1 MHTRSATQA
10 RIPLAATSPGGD
22 EPSVP
27 ASLEASIRQFTLPDL
42 TVAVGTSIVWTNND
56 SATHTVTLGANGV
69 KDGDGFDSGNMGG
82 GGTFEFTFDTSGS
95 FAYTCK
101 IHPSMNGT
109 IEVTQGS

>member
-1 MHTRSATQA
+1 MNILPVA
-10 RIPLAATSPGGD
+10 RIVLHRLLNVRAGGCL
-22 EPSVP
+22 SRTVQ
-27 ASLEASIRQFTLPDL
+27 IVHPDL

-69 KDGDGFDSGNMGG
+69 KDGDDFDSGNMGG